1 MDRTLR
7 KSQTRNNDGERQMI
21 SLLEIAQNINE
32 ADDDK
37 YSHIGYGKYKLKGK
51 EDDDNADVFT
61 KDDSGKYV
69 KSADDSKG
77 DDSEKEKP
85 SGKKLGGGD
94 FDRDGGDDKPDMDS
108 DDDDDDLQAHEKA
121 DKENDIIADKLD
133 NWFNPRRAGIYQ
145 TFNLSSEES
154 EMDGGTVHSVTRKSD
169 DPENELLVSANPKED
184 QSGVEYQIGIGSGG
198 QTMYF
203 DSRDEMMNALQVF
216 MGDLKMQKAMN
227 GEGDETLLDLAD
239 HAKEELKKD
248 KEKFGETI
256 TVNGQKYKPIKEGK
270 KSKKHILKENYDRF
284 FGDKK

>member
-1 MDRTLR
+1 
-7 KSQTRNNDGERQMI
+7 MI
-21 SLLEIAQNINE
+21 SLFEIAQNINE
-32 ADDDK
+32 DDDK

-77 DDSEKEKP
+77 DDSEKD
-85 SGKKLGGGD
+85 SGQKLGGGD
-94 FDRDGGDDKPDMDS
+94 FDRDGGDDKPKPDMDS
-108 DDDDDDLQAHEKA
+108 DDDDDLQAHEKA

-203 DSRDEMMNALQVF
+203 DTREEMMNALQVF

-256 TVNGQKYKPIKEGK
+256 TVNGQKYKPIKEEK
-270 KSKKHILKENYDRF
+270 KPNRHILKENYERF

>member
-1 MDRTLR
+1 
-7 KSQTRNNDGERQMI
+7 MI

-94 FDRDGGDDKPDMDS
+94 FDRDGGDDKPKPDMDS
-108 DDDDDDLQAHEKA
+108 DDDDDLQAHEKA

-133 NWFNPRRAGIYQ
+133 NWFNPKRAGIYQ

-203 DSRDEMMNALQVF
+203 DSRNEMMNALQVF
-216 MGDLKMQKAMN
+216 MGDMKIQKAMN

-248 KEKFGETI
+248 KEKYPEDYKETI
-256 TVNGQKYKPIKEGK
+256 TVNGQKYKPIKE
-270 KSKKHILKENYDRF
+270 SKESNPRIFKEIYDRTF
-284 FGDKK
+284 RSLK